1 MSNEICFAVLFLMI
15 IIYNIYIFMSR
26 TPVVIINGTATKIFK
41 LCDRNDIPISIN
53 SMIVDINSIIDM
65 FIKSEHVELSD
76 YVNALYLLQI
86 LKLLK
91 HKKFVYVYGNYSKIN
106 PATNSKIKAIGKQ
119 YYYENITY
127 GDYINCN
134 FGLNTLKHYI
144 KELLSIQGMYGAT
157 IINNNNSEFI
167 KFFDY
172 LDSNVSEPHKKLN
185 QNIKSFI
192 KLEISKSY
200 K

>member
-1 MSNEICFAVLFLMI
+1 MSNEIFFIVLLLI
-15 IIYNIYIFMSR
+15 IIYNIYMFMSR
-26 TPVVIINGTATKIFK
+26 TPVIIINGLATKIFK

-91 HKKFVYVYGNYSKIN
+91 HKKIIYVYGNYSKIN
-106 PATNSKIKAIGKQ
+106 PATNSKIKVIGNQ
-119 YYYENITY
+119 YYYTNITY

-134 FGLNTLKHYI
+134 LGLNKLKNYI
-144 KELLSIQGMYGAT
+144 KDLLSTPGTYGAT
-157 IINNNNSEFI
+157 IINNNTEYI
-167 KFFDY
+167 KFFNY
-172 LDSNVSEPHKKLN
+172 LDGNVSEPHQKLN
-185 QNIKSFI
+185 QDIKSFI
-192 KLEISKSY
+192 KKEISKSY